1 METTLPTITCPAD
14 LKALPLEQL
23 PALAEK
29 IRATLIET
37 LSETGGH
44 LGPNLGVV
52 ELTIAMHRVFDTPKD
67 KFVFDVAHQGYVH
80 KMLTGR

>member
-1 METTLPTITCPAD
+1 MDTEIPPIVSPAD
-14 LKALPLEQL
+14 LKALPLEDL

-29 IRATLIET
+29 IRTALIET

-52 ELTIAMHRVFDTPKD
+52 ELTIALHRIFDTPKD
-67 KFVFDVAHQGYVH
+67 RFVFDVAHQGYVH
-80 KMLTGR
+80 K